1 MNKQLNRVNYKH
13 FATIS
18 NEYSAVLQFWREY
31 SKKYEFEDNRA
42 RTNVTLKHAFFV
54 ACREV
59 TGFAYAAIGNII
71 NKDHATV
78 LHACRNHE
86 SNINYLA
93 SYHKIY
99 NEIKNNLE
107 VLLDKGELQKEADE
121 IFELNVLRSRLIETS
136 SKLRS
141 KIVQYNKLRDEVDG
155 LENPHRIKLENDF
168 LKKHSKEVYYRNK
181 KLQEE
186 LKRVKNLI

>member
-1 MNKQLNRVNYKH
+1 MSNQVNRINYKH
-13 FATIS
+13 FAVIS
-18 NEYSAVLQFWREY
+18 NEYSAVLQFWRDY
-31 SKKYEFEDNRA
+31 SKKYNFEDNRA
-42 RTNVTLKHAFFV
+42 RPNVTIKHAFFV

-59 TGFAYAAIGNII
+59 TGFAYSAIGDVI

-86 SNINYLA
+86 SNIHFLP

-99 NEIKNNLE
+99 NEIKNNLQS
-107 VLLDKGELQKEADE
+107 LLDKGEIRRDVDE

-136 SKLRS
+136 SKLRR
-141 KIVQYNKLRDEVDG
+141 KIVEYNNLKDEIGG
-155 LENPHRIKLENDF
+155 LESPHRIKIENDF
-168 LKKHSKEVYYRNK
+168 LKKNSKEIHDRNK